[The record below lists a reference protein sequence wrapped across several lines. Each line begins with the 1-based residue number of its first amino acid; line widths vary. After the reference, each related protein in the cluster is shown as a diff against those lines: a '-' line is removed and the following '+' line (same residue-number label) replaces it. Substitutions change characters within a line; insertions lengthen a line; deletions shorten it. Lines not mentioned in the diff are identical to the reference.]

1 MRRVSVSHMRGPRR
15 TVNAPSGRVS
25 RASPGMAVGA
35 LASSARRPRRRLAA
49 TGITSDEMNGRQ
61 AHTLGTFVLSLLM
74 AGIGLALIGQCV
86 TGHASVISPRL
97 LLGVL
102 FIAAG
107 AGRGYVEIRRS
118 RGL

>member
-1 MRRVSVSHMRGPRR
+1 
-15 TVNAPSGRVS
+15 
-25 RASPGMAVGA
+25 
-35 LASSARRPRRRLAA
+35 
-49 TGITSDEMNGRQ
+49 MNGRQ

-86 TGHASVISPRL
+86 SGDADLISPRL

-107 AGRGYVEIRRS
+107 AGRAYLEVRRG
-118 RGL
+118 RRL